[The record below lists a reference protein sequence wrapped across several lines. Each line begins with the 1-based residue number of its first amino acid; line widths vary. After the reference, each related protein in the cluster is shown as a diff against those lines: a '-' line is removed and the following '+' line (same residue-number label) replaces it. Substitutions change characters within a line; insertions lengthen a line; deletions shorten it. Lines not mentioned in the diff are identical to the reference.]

1 MRNEILEVSRGDQ
14 MGRLTPTPSVEGV
27 DPSELGTVAGVL
39 ASGYAED
46 PVHLWAMP
54 NESFAVKR

>member
-39 ASGYAED
+39 ASGYAE
-46 PVHLWAMP
+46 
-54 NESFAVKR
+54 